1 MKKRFPKVTPTR
13 WNFNSI
19 VETVYEY
26 RSELIAMF
34 ENVIEDPDNWDS
46 ETYITAQGF
55 LFVLK
60 DFTFNFLLTTFK
72 NVFTLTTIL
81 SHILQTESND
91 ISFCIQKVTEAK
103 ENIASRRGNFE
114 ELFSETFLNEEK
126 NEPLSKRLWLDNVRD
141 VEKCFRELYDLILDN
156 VVDQIEQRFQNL
168 NKLKFFELISPSRSR
183 DYERAFP
190 GLAFSSIKTVYGQH
204 FIIHR
209 LNSELHV
216 YYSNENLRNKNVSEL
231 LLYLKTTSIGS
242 AL

>member
-1 MKKRFPKVTPTR
+1 MFLKNLNSFSTFFRNSSKRTHYLVKEVKKRFPKVTPTR

-141 VEKCFRELYDLILDN
+141 VEKCFR
-156 VVDQIEQRFQNL
+156 
-168 NKLKFFELISPSRSR
+168 KL
-183 DYERAFP
+183 
-190 GLAFSSIKTVYGQH
+190 
-204 FIIHR
+204 
-209 LNSELHV
+209 
-216 YYSNENLRNKNVSEL
+216 
-231 LLYLKTTSIGS
+231 
-242 AL
+242 

>member
-1 MKKRFPKVTPTR
+1 MKKRFPKVTPSR

-34 ENVIEDPDNWDS
+34 ENVTEDPDNWDS

-103 ENIASRRGNFE
+103 ENIANRRGNFE

-141 VEKCFRELYDLILDN
+141 VEKCFR
-156 VVDQIEQRFQNL
+156 
-168 NKLKFFELISPSRSR
+168 KL
-183 DYERAFP
+183 
-190 GLAFSSIKTVYGQH
+190 
-204 FIIHR
+204 
-209 LNSELHV
+209 
-216 YYSNENLRNKNVSEL
+216 
-231 LLYLKTTSIGS
+231 
-242 AL
+242 